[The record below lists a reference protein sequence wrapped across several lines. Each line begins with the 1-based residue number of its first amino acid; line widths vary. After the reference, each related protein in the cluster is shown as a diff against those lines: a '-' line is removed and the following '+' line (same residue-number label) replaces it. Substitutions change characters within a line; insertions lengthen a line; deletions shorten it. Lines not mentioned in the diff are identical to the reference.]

1 MKSVSRRM
9 LPSGTPDN
17 SARGFYSRPTSQY
30 LVDCS
35 LCVRYELNQF
45 AVRISVIAAIRLAS
59 TLRFAV
65 SNAREKSI
73 ADTHENNLDSLA

>member
-1 MKSVSRRM
+1 MKRVGPRT

-17 SARGFYSRPTSQY
+17 SSRGSNSTSQY

-45 AVRISVIAAIRLAS
+45 VVRISAIAAIRIVS
-59 TLRFAV
+59 TLRLTV
-65 SNAREKSI
+65 SNARKKSI
-73 ADTHENNLDSLA
+73 ADAHENTSDSLA

>member
-1 MKSVSRRM
+1 MISVDPRT

-17 SARGFYSRPTSQY
+17 SSRGSDTTSQY

-45 AVRISVIAAIRLAS
+45 AVCISAIAAIRLLR
-59 TLRFAV
+59 TLRFTV

-73 ADTHENNLDSLA
+73 ADAHENNLDSLA